1 MKKATSTIAAFCLFA
16 AALPSGADTF
26 TLKDGTTLEGRILK
40 ETADE
45 YILEIQVT
53 QSIRD
58 ERKVAKADVAK
69 VERVQ
74 ADEVAFEAIS
84 KLVPAPDLLGANDYA
99 LRIAA
104 VEKFLEDHAAS
115 DKTKAAKE
123 VLETLKS
130 EAAQVAAGS
139 VKLNGKLISPEEYKS
154 NAYDLDA
161 RVQEAK
167 IRGLIA
173 DNQLVAALRLFV
185 DFDRDYRKTLSHASL
200 LPLMKQVIQAHVAE
214 AERLLATLDAR
225 LKEREVGLDRMTPE
239 DRVITANAINEQT
252 AQMEELLKSDKAAR
266 QAWVTL
272 SPYNKAALEEIVRFG
287 NQEMDRLGKLES
299 VVATDSGRLFREAWT
314 AVHRGG
320 SPAAVTTALAAAKA
334 ANVPP
339 RYLAP
344 LEELAKAK
352 K

>member
-1 MKKATSTIAAFCLFA
+1 MKSAV
-16 AALPSGADTF
+16 
-26 TLKDGTTLEGRILK
+26 LK

-139 VKLNGKLISPEEYKS
+139 VKLNGKLISPEEYK
-154 NAYDLDA
+154 
-161 RVQEAK
+161 K
-167 IRGLIA
+167 
-173 DNQLVAALRLFV
+173 
-185 DFDRDYRKTLSHASL
+185 
-200 LPLMKQVIQAHVAE
+200 
-214 AERLLATLDAR
+214 
-225 LKEREVGLDRMTPE
+225 VGGTDVGDPE
-239 DRVITANAINEQT
+239 GYKRFN
-252 AQMEELLKSDKAAR
+252 ELLKLVFAAR
-266 QAWVTL
+266 
-272 SPYNKAALEEIVRFG
+272 AAMMLR
-287 NQEMDRLGKLES
+287 
-299 VVATDSGRLFREAWT
+299 
-314 AVHRGG
+314 
-320 SPAAVTTALAAAKA
+320 
-334 ANVPP
+334 
-339 RYLAP
+339 
-344 LEELAKAK
+344 
-352 K
+352 